1 MNKIIRITERDLHR
15 IITEAV
21 DGITK
26 KIAATSAKRNY
37 KNELFNRNKNS
48 HIIKEDCGY
57 GGGHSSCGYDSG
69 HRSYDYGRDSC
80 GYGGGSYGGSC

>member
-21 DGITK
+21 DDITK

-37 KNELFNRNKNS
+37 KNELFKDNKNS
-48 HIIKEDCGY
+48 YIIKEDCGY
-57 GGGHSSCGYDSG
+57 GGGYSSCGDG
-69 HRSYDYGRDSC
+69 HRSYDYGGSC
-80 GYGGGSYGGSC
+80 GSSGGSYGGSC